1 MPSPSVLHYVGYDTD
16 RGGIVSVVRALAQEG
31 RFECILG
38 VNAGFKQS
46 REPRLH
52 TLDLPHIEGEQMGP
66 RAFWRARTVAQAA
79 EKWLGDGPDR
89 VFHGHSRAG
98 LMVALWLARL
108 GNPRV
113 VVSVH
118 CYGRQRWFYRWSARR
133 LRGKLYWLSPAM
145 KAYYGLQLSADWSN
159 CIPGCVSSARS
170 RSDDPRR
177 KANGILKIGGIGTIE
192 RWKGWDLV
200 LRAIAALPAMSRKNI
215 RFVHIGSEGDSDD
228 SRSYAAELKERTALL
243 GLEGSVEWRG
253 QQPSSQGF
261 LSEIDCL
268 VIASNNEPFSASMLE
283 ALASG
288 VPVLAADSG
297 GARDIIAPPR
307 NGWLFKSGDEMDLS
321 RNLELLLHTD
331 ALNSVE
337 IELADIRRFSAAHVA
352 GEWTE
357 VYLKLL
363 RSK

>member
-1 MPSPSVLHYVGYDTD
+1 
-16 RGGIVSVVRALAQEG
+16 
-31 RFECILG
+31 
-38 VNAGFKQS
+38 
-46 REPRLH
+46 
-52 TLDLPHIEGEQMGP
+52 
-66 RAFWRARTVAQAA
+66 
-79 EKWLGDGPDR
+79 
-89 VFHGHSRAG
+89 
-98 LMVALWLARL
+98 
-108 GNPRV
+108 
-113 VVSVH
+113 
-118 CYGRQRWFYRWSARR
+118 
-133 LRGKLYWLSPAM
+133 M